1 MRVMWICASFSPLAK
16 RALCIGNSGFGS
28 GNWVDDEAAKLVSGD
43 AVNRLFIISSAGGP
57 SRVSRKEKIEYVNLE
72 AEIDCRND
80 VRFQSTK
87 RAIGEAIGR
96 YSPDLVQ
103 VWGTERPFS
112 TAALETA
119 REAGIRTILCPQGI
133 VASLLH
139 FPNGGVSA
147 FQMCGRNP
155 LNWLKMP
162 LFNATKRT
170 YRRNQRFECRSI
182 ELADYILSDNEWTF
196 DYCSSINPDFIQLH
210 YPLPVNRVFVES
222 QWKPGSCAP
231 HSILSVSSR
240 SSYKGQ
246 HVLIKAVARLK
257 RLYPDVRVF
266 FPAMKDKVAGGFVGA
281 IKRTPYID
289 MIKRL
294 IAEYGL
300 EDAVVFLDSLS
311 PAELA
316 QAMQSCSLFINP
328 SVIESNCMSLR
339 EAMWMGMPVI
349 SSFAGSIQEYLQNDV
364 DGVLYRYEEDEIL
377 AREIS
382 RLFEDPYRC
391 VQLGN
396 HARMRMERFYSDK
409 NAELSEVYASVLK
422 DRC

>member
-1 MRVMWICASFSPLAK
+1 MRVMWICASFSPLAM
-16 RALCIGNSGFGS
+16 RALGIDDSGFGS
-28 GNWVDDEAAKLVSGD
+28 GNWVDDEAARLVSSD
-43 AVNRLFIISSAGGP
+43 TVNRLFIISSIGGP
-57 SRVSRKEKIEYVNLE
+57 SCNSRKGKIEYVNLE

-80 VRFQSTK
+80 ARFQSSK
-87 RAIGEAIGR
+87 RSIDEAIGR

-103 VWGTERPFS
+103 VWGTESPFS
-112 TAALETA
+112 TAALEAA
-119 REAGIRTILCPQGI
+119 REAGIRTVLCPQGI
-133 VASLLH
+133 IASLLH

-147 FQMCGRNP
+147 FQMCGKNP

-170 YRRNQRFECRSI
+170 YQRNQRFERRSI

-210 YPLPVNRVFVES
+210 YPLPVNRAFIES
-222 QWKPGSCAP
+222 RWRLGSCIP
-231 HSILSVSSR
+231 HSILSVSPR

-246 HVLIKAVARLK
+246 HVLVKAVARLK

-266 FPAMKDKVAGGFVGA
+266 FPAMKDKVVGGLVGA
-281 IKRTPYID
+281 IRRTPYID

-294 IAEYGL
+294 IAEYDL

-311 PAELA
+311 PGELA

-377 AREIS
+377 AREIA

-391 VQLGN
+391 ARLGN
-396 HARMRMERFYSDK
+396 HARVRMERLYSDE
-409 NAELSEVYASVLK
+409 NAELSEVYASVLM